1 MTPEPTANLRTHYPT
16 PMAHIIL
23 RSFEEI
29 LGEPGFSNLLAQ
41 AGLDHL
47 KDPLA
52 NEGELDG
59 LGFDEL
65 ATLHSVME
73 RRFGLNA
80 GRGMAIRA
88 GRVCFRAGLKRF
100 GDEMGLSAQD
110 FRLLPLG
117 AKLRRAAAALA
128 NTLNRQTGQE
138 VTLEYGE
145 DVHRL
150 LVRRC
155 AVCWDRT
162 ADSACCHLTVGLIQE
177 SLFWLSGGH
186 SYPVNETECL
196 AAGGDACVFEIGRQP
211 ID

>member
-1 MTPEPTANLRTHYPT
+1 MSPKTTADHRTHYPS
-16 PMAHIIL
+16 PMANIIL

-41 AGLDHL
+41 VGLEHL
-47 KDPLA
+47 KGPLA
-52 NEGELDG
+52 DEGELEG

-65 ATLHSVME
+65 AALNAAME

-80 GRGMAIRA
+80 GRGMAVRA

-100 GDEMGLSAQD
+100 GGELGLSAQA
-110 FRLLPLG
+110 FRLLPLE
-117 AKLRRAAAALA
+117 AKLRRAATALA

-138 VTLEYGE
+138 VTLEF
-145 DVHRL
+145 DDDAHRL
-150 LVRRC
+150 KVGRC

-186 SYPVNETECL
+186 SYPVEETQCL